1 MKEFFPATYESLKV
15 FRSDFETCSMKAQLH
30 YFTSR
35 RGRLKSAGRFVSFP
49 ITLTAQITK
58 RVGLL
63 ASAIIEYLAYLIGL
77 LEFKNE
83 NIRVFKIAGLKLMDC
98 FFLLSLSPLSLL
110 VERIRYFFGIIHP
123 RIVYSPIQ

>member
-15 FRSDFETCSMKAQLH
+15 FRSDFETCTMKSQLH

-49 ITLTAQITK
+49 VTLTAQVIH
-58 RVGLL
+58 RIGLL
-63 ASAIIEYLAYLIGL
+63 ASAIIEFLAYLISL

-83 NIRVFKIAGLKLMDC
+83 NTRMVKLGGLKLIDR
-98 FFLLSLSPLSLL
+98 FFLVSFSPLTLI
-110 VERIRYFFGIIHP
+110 VERVRYLFGIIHP
-123 RIVYSPIQ
+123 RIVYSPIN